1 MSKISP
7 CLWFDGVAEEA
18 ANFYVSLLPNSRIDH
33 VQRSPVDYP
42 GGNKGAVL
50 LVAFTLAG
58 QSFQGLNGGSKIEHS
73 NAISFSIDCADQ
85 AEVDRLWDKLLEGGG
100 EEVACSW
107 IKDRYGMSWQI
118 VPSIMPKML
127 ADPDPEKSARVMK
140 AMMGMVKLDIA
151 ELRKAYEG

>member
-7 CLWFDGVAEEA
+7 CLWFDGDAEEA
-18 ANFYVSLLPNSRIDH
+18 ANFYITLLPNSRIDH

-50 LVAFTLAG
+50 MVTFTLAG
-58 QSFQGLNGGSKIEHS
+58 QSFQALNGGSKIEHS

-85 AEVDRLWDKLLEGGG
+85 AEVDTLWAKLLESGG

-118 VPSIMPKML
+118 VPSIMLKYL
-127 ADPDPEKSARVMK
+127 ADRDPERSARVMR
-140 AMMGMVKLDIA
+140 AMMGMVKLDVA
-151 ELRKAYEG
+151 ALQKAYEG